1 MWRIFRRASMIRLG
15 RWDTNTSDKV
25 ISTRAHLANHDSC
38 GAHDCETPIHL
49 ADVDEDADWYARYLV
64 SPSARPAESHEIYT
78 RRDRCE

>member
-1 MWRIFRRASMIRLG
+1 MWRIFRRGSMIRLG
-15 RWDTNTSDKV
+15 RWSTDTTEKV

-64 SPSARPAESHEIYT
+64 SPSARTGFSDEVHKQ
-78 RRDRCE
+78 RDL